1 MTQKQKLLLF
11 LLRISIGWIFFYA
24 GVTKLSNQAW
34 TAGGYLSSAKTFSGF
49 YQWLAS
55 PDLIGTVNVLNE
67 WGLTIIGL
75 ALILGI
81 FVRISSVLG
90 SLIMILY
97 YFPILVFPKVG
108 ANAFIIDEHIVYIL
122 VLLSLAAFRAGTAW
136 GLESWIVRSSFF
148 SKHPSLKKYYNI
160 IS

>member
-1 MTQKQKLLLF
+1 M
-11 LLRISIGWIFFYA
+11 
-24 GVTKLSNQAW
+24 
-34 TAGGYLSSAKTFSGF
+34 
-49 YQWLAS
+49 
-55 PDLIGTVNVLNE
+55 IGTVNVLNE
-67 WGLTIIGL
+67 LGLTIIGL